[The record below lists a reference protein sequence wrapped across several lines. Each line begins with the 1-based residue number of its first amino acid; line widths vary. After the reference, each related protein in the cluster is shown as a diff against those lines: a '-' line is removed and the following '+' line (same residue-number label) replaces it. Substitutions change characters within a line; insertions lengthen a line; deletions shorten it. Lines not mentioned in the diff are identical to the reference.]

1 MSMSPLSALTTEQIL
16 RRLDVRDHLLS
27 AASEERFEQLSVIF
41 AHAEYLGH
49 LLHAARECLE
59 ATISDCGPEVN
70 PALPDNT
77 TLLLW
82 ERGLALPKEVDDG
95 HVTALVR
102 WYVDQ
107 LRYQRQETTEG
118 RLARDSVGLYCELQ
132 RDEPSYSLRDVPR

>member
-1 MSMSPLSALTTEQIL
+1 MSMSPLPALTTEQIL
-16 RRLDVRDHLLS
+16 RRLDARDHLLS
-27 AASEERFEQLSVIF
+27 TASEERFEQLTVIF
-41 AHAEYLGH
+41 AQAEYLGH

-59 ATISDCGPEVN
+59 ASTSDYGPAVN
-70 PALPDNT
+70 SALPEGT

-107 LRYQRQETTEG
+107 LRHQRQETTEG
-118 RLARDSVGLYCELQ
+118 RLARDSVGLYSELQ
-132 RDEPSYSLRDVPR
+132 GDEPLRSLRRVPR